1 MDLHDQPDPTRRANA
16 FLRKSSN
23 DALTA
28 SLAFDVLQRPSCA
41 LHKLC
46 PQTMPETRFEGC
58 DRWLVCG
65 GQLRIGYFGVC
76 DKNHRLENKS
86 VEQLTI

>member
-28 SLAFDVLQRPSCA
+28 SMAFDVLQRPSCA

-46 PQTMPETRFEGC
+46 PQTMPETRFSRVVINAHREG
-58 DRWLVCG
+58 
-65 GQLRIGYFGVC
+65 QSS
-76 DKNHRLENKS
+76 NKMN
-86 VEQLTI
+86 V

>member
-28 SLAFDVLQRPSCA
+28 SMAFDVLQRPSHLELKFVA
-41 LHKLC
+41 L
-46 PQTMPETRFEGC
+46 
-58 DRWLVCG
+58 
-65 GQLRIGYFGVC
+65 
-76 DKNHRLENKS
+76 
-86 VEQLTI
+86 